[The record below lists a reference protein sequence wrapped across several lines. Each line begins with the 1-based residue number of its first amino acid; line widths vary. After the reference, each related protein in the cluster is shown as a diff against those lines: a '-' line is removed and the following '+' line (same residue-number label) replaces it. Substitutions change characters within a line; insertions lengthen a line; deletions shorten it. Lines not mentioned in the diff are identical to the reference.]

1 MLHNVGLDRTRGA
14 AAYDFVGA
22 EERADQPG
30 AVMPPTYY
38 WFSHPDKLVLMEMTH
53 GNDPQT

>member
-14 AAYDFVGA
+14 AAFDFVRA

-30 AVMPPTYY
+30 DVRRLTNPFTALLLEVA
-38 WFSHPDKLVLMEMTH
+38 LVR
-53 GNDPQT
+53 